1 MSRVLKIA
9 AAQMGPIPKS
19 ATRSETLPRLIALLR
34 DAAERKCQ
42 LVVFP
47 ECTLTWFFP
56 HQWIED
62 QVEIDSYFERSMPNP
77 NCQALFDAAAQLK
90 IGFCLGYAELAQ
102 QDGQTRHFN
111 SSVLVDREAQVIGH
125 YRKVH
130 LPGHSD
136 HRPANPFQN
145 LERRVFD
152 PGDLGF
158 RVHTAFGARIG
169 MLICNDRRWPEAYRV
184 LGLQA
189 CELVLMGFNT
199 PRHYPEYPDTDRLAD
214 FHHRLSLQAG
224 AYQNGM
230 WIVAAAKAGCEEGV
244 DQIGGSMIVAPS
256 GEVVA
261 ESSTF
266 SDELIAWDC
275 DLDQCRT
282 YKEGVFPPR
291 NRRVEHYGL
300 LLRVEEP
307 SPASVAS
314 VGEIGGEG

>member
-1 MSRVLKIA
+1 MPRVVSIA
-9 AAQMGPIPKS
+9 AAQMGPIPRS
-19 ATRSETLPRLIALLR
+19 ATRPETLQRLIALLR
-34 DAAERKCQ
+34 QAAERRCQ
-42 LVVFP
+42 LVCFP

-56 HQWIED
+56 HTWMED
-62 QVEIDSYFERSMPNP
+62 QREIDSYFERSMPNP
-77 NCQALFDAAAQLK
+77 DCQALFDAAARLQ
-90 IGFCLGYAELAQ
+90 IGFCLGYAELTRES
-102 QDGQTRHFN
+102 DRTRHFN
-111 SSVLVDREAQVIGH
+111 SSVLVDRNGQVVGH

-145 LERRVFD
+145 LERKVFE

-158 RVHTAFGARIG
+158 RVDSAFGVKAG

-184 LGLQA
+184 LGLQG

-261 ESSTF
+261 VSSTLG
-266 SDELIAWDC
+266 DELITYDC
-275 DLDQCRT
+275 DFDLCRT
-282 YKEGVFPPR
+282 YKEGVFPAK
-291 NRRVEHYGL
+291 NRRTEHYGL
-300 LLRVEEP
+300 LTNRET
-307 SPASVAS
+307 
-314 VGEIGGEG
+314 